1 MPNRNSTACGV
12 SHVISALLYEVR
24 PHGPPLRTAPNQQ
37 HHESGLMIFLSPPGT
52 IRPMRL
58 RTRLNLVVATLSA
71 AFMIVLIAAEVQ
83 GARTSVREEIEAA
96 NRVASQL
103 LGRLAAVYSR
113 VGGPDLVLQFLQQL
127 GRVRANEVSLQTS
140 TGEILYR
147 SPPAT
152 YKAGRE
158 APVWFAH
165 LLAPQ
170 PATYRFSLPGGV
182 ALEVQAQPSRAVL
195 DAWDDV
201 ARLAAIAAAMFVIVN
216 ALAFWSVK
224 RALDPFPV
232 IAEGLERLQQGDL
245 AFRLPPLAGNEAHA
259 IGAAFN
265 RMAQA
270 VQDKVLAERKAHDAE
285 ARLEERRE
293 MASLADQRVEEERRL
308 IAHELHD
315 EFGQSVT
322 AIRSLAQAIATRGA
336 EHDPA
341 TADVARLIS
350 EEAARLYDAMH
361 GLIPRLAPLSL
372 DTLGLAATLEGLVR
386 DWQRR
391 HPNIALSL
399 RHELRMELGPSV
411 TLAIYRVVQEGL
423 INALRHAHA
432 SRVDIEV
439 QCDARRI
446 VATVTDDGVGLATDW
461 ERPGHF
467 GLRGLAERVRQLGGA
482 FNIGDKDGRGVR
494 ITADVPL
501 SVPA

>member
-1 MPNRNSTACGV
+1 
-12 SHVISALLYEVR
+12 
-24 PHGPPLRTAPNQQ
+24 
-37 HHESGLMIFLSPPGT
+37 
-52 IRPMRL
+52 MRL
-58 RTRLNLVVATLSA
+58 RTRLNLVVAGLSA
-71 AFMIVLIAAEVQ
+71 AFVIVLIAAEVQ
-83 GARTSVREEIEAA
+83 STRNSVREEIEAA

-103 LGRLAAVYSR
+103 LGRLAAVYSQ

-127 GRVRANEVSLQTS
+127 GRVRANEVSLQS
-140 TGEILYR
+140 AAGEILYQ

-152 YKAGRE
+152 YKVGRE

-170 PATYRFSLPGGV
+170 PAKYTFPLRGGV
-182 ALEVQAQPSRAVL
+182 LLVVQAQPSRAVL

-201 ARLAAIAAAMFVIVN
+201 TRLSAIAAAMFVVAN

-232 IAEGLERLQQGDL
+232 IADGLERIQQGDL
-245 AFRLPPLAGNEAHA
+245 AFRLPSLAGTEAHA

-322 AIRSLAQAIATRGA
+322 AIRSLALAIASQGGMR
-336 EHDPA
+336 DPA
-341 TADVARLIS
+341 TGDIARLIS

-361 GLIPRLAPLSL
+361 GLIPRLTPLSL
-372 DTLGLAATLEGLVR
+372 DTLGLAATLESLVR

-391 HPNIALSL
+391 HPSVALSL
-399 RHELRMELGPSV
+399 RRELPIELGPSI

-423 INALRHAHA
+423 INALRHARA
-432 SRVDIEV
+432 SRVDIAV

-446 VATVTDDGVGLATDW
+446 VATVIDDGIGLPADW
-461 ERPGHF
+461 SRPGHF
-467 GLRGLAERVRQLGGA
+467 GLRGLSDRVQQLGGTFTVGNQA
-482 FNIGDKDGRGVR
+482 GRGVCLS
-494 ITADVPL
+494 ADIPL
-501 SVPA
+501 GDQA